1 MKNFLKKAAIITMLF
16 CSYQINA
23 QTYFSGNTTSSTGSA
38 LGASNTSNS
47 TYTFA
52 SGSSNNVTSGY
63 CIGMGLGT
71 QVTGAYSASIGVYSY
86 ATGYVSY
93 SIGNRAKATGYEA
106 YSIGSYSQA
115 TSTHSYTFG
124 RQSITSGTDAYTFG
138 RYSGGSGSVGFSI
151 GSYATANGA
160 NSYAIGEYVS
170 TSNTGSMTIGRGINS
185 GTKLSNGTANSLAIG
200 FNSDIPTFFV
210 GASSG
215 SGTTGDIGI
224 ANSSPQA
231 KLHVTGN
238 GESFLLEGDDKAFMS
253 FYPQDYGSGR
263 MGYFGF
269 KDSLTTDITIE
280 NEVDG
285 GDISIITDTGSI
297 NLVGSV
303 WTKEIVV
310 QLTDPWP
317 DYVFEKKYKKH
328 SLYELEKFIE
338 INKHLPNVPSAI
350 DIEIDGVNLA
360 QMDAILLEKIE
371 ELTLYTIEQQKLI
384 DKQAK
389 LIDKLLVKTEQ

>member
-1 MKNFLKKAAIITMLF
+1 MKNLIITILF
-16 CSYQINA
+16 IISSSVVFGQWTDYGAYI
-23 QTYFSGNTTSSTGSA
+23 QTNDRVQQSSKVYFPYSNGNNYIRAASSSD
-38 LGASNTSNS
+38 
-47 TYTFA
+47 YTFFD
-52 SGSSNNVTSGY
+52 G
-63 CIGMGLGT
+63 
-71 QVTGAYSASIGVYSY
+71 
-86 ATGYVSY
+86 
-93 SIGNRAKATGYEA
+93 
-106 YSIGSYSQA
+106 QA
-115 TSTHSYTFG
+115 
-124 RQSITSGTDAYTFG
+124 
-138 RYSGGSGSVGFSI
+138 SVGVNHQAVVNSAYKFSVNSKSFLHGDVKI
-151 GSYATANGA
+151 GGTSIYNGA
-160 NSYAIGEYVS
+160 PSATLHIHSNDEMLLFEGSDRSY
-170 TSNTGSMTIGRGINS
+170 MT
-185 GTKLSNGTANSLAIG
+185 
-200 FNSDIPTFFV
+200 
-210 GASSG
+210 
-215 SGTTGDIGI
+215 
-224 ANSSPQA
+224 
-231 KLHVTGN
+231 
-238 GESFLLEGDDKAFMS
+238 
-253 FYPQDYGSGR
+253 FYPQGYGSGR